1 MRNLKKILA
10 LALALVM
17 SMSLMATANAFTD
30 DDSITDTY
38 ETAVTVL
45 SGLKVFQGYDD
56 GSFLPQGAITRAE
69 VAAII
74 YRIVTGD
81 VADTQVGI
89 YADYNKFDDVAST
102 SWYAGYVNFCANAEY
117 IKGYDARTF
126 GPNDPV
132 TGYQALAMILRALG
146 YDKNGEFTGTNW
158 TIQTAAVG
166 EQRGITKNITAGT
179 LNVPATRE
187 VVAEILFRA
196 ILVPTVSYTPA
207 FGYTIGDTSLGY
219 KTFGLEEIT
228 GVVVANEYADL
239 YGTSP
244 LRAGRTELDVDG
256 ENYTVDYATTLED
269 IGEAR
274 AAYITGATVLAIG
287 DAGNTVFE
295 TGDEADINSDS
306 KFEDVTGME
315 RDDATEYFLNFDGG
329 DTYKAS
335 DYRIKYVLTTDSPS
349 DAAVYEAEYGITMT
363 LANGEYTYEKT
374 IRPEAAISD
383 LDMQIMKDIF
393 YDADL
398 KDGNTEAIVMGE
410 VYVGTQSTEDISDDR
425 NVSWKSFVEEY
436 IVTGENST
444 EVVGNENGNWLKVV
458 DVDGDGVADY
468 VMKTIYTFA
477 GVEDIDRDD
486 NIELTAVDANLNDG
500 DEVNKI
506 DEDVDIVSEDELSEG
521 DIVYYALI
529 DGNAQTYLAEM
540 VTAEIDSVNR
550 RTDTATTTDGD
561 EYVESDVHNHV
572 VWDEFDDGV
581 VNLAGNTSYDLYL
594 DKYGYLGVFTETATS
609 GDFALLTDGWFMS
622 QRAGDEYAAMVW
634 DREAQELVDTDITS
648 GGDLF
653 ISDSDNNHWGQLE
666 DFVGINDDGLPVGD
680 DMKTIVAS
688 LSADGD
694 LTPVDDVFNK
704 RDVRIVAIDDN
715 EILGRSYTN
724 GTSYT
729 TSSRADKAYDLNSG
743 DVEIRALASTVYY
756 YVYEDSNGNTVVN
769 EYVGYNNLPSLDAA
783 SKDMIE
789 DVYAVGTRT
798 DREGSNSESGE
809 TEYFTASVVVVEF
822 SGRYLADAEQVFIV
836 DTPVVGTNV
845 HIDEVEVIR
854 ADGTFETVTID
865 LENSDYETIGT
876 RAEADY
882 GVANFR
888 TLMPGLYYMW
898 ETEDEGIYTV
908 TSMSR
913 ADIADNRYGVGVV
926 TTGAQYEDDWVEIQE
941 YIYNARAIE
950 GVAINSWPEYRVA
963 EDSLFYTL
971 SYDWDDDFNADLDAS
986 EARYVLDE
994 EGDRDTTEDDR
1005 VYANNTVLIAYNSSN
1020 EIIYAISFANYD
1032 GENAAGT
1039 DMIRNFAQHVWDG
1052 VKPID
1057 PSQGTQAP
1065 ASVALYDAAGN
1076 KVMDLAQ
1083 GTNSVPYSVWKD
1095 IVGSGTVV
1103 VTPAAGNEIAI
1114 SNLTT
1119 FTSSSVTVPTTIG
1132 TGDTIVVLSQGDQ
1145 SEAATASYTYEI
1157 DYVAPGTT
1165 ASLMDKKGTTT
1176 LTDDAE
1182 VTSFTIPA
1190 DKSIQEFIDQFYLSD
1205 KDATIVWNF
1214 VTKGGTPFSFTG
1226 MTAMNVPGNVTTS
1239 EIDSV
1244 TATVT
1249 PENGD
1254 TTANKVYKDGSATAA
1269 DVLAEAKE
1277 DAADELNA
1285 FAAPLTRSAGEDAES
1300 DISGNWF
1307 NQNVP
1312 SKSAVVQK
1320 TVSGALSNINSATN
1334 EAGAV
1339 NAMLRGKIDIVADV
1353 IEAAHTNL
1361 LRLMG
1366 NGAGDSADGSDSEYW
1381 NDVIEDAFNEAMAV
1395 FQATPDAAAWTDGTA
1410 LTDILD
1416 AYDAAF
1422 EAIQDNILN
1431 TEPVYQAH
1439 FWVASTKGNVQIAL
1453 MRYNDAQG
1461 KQAGTW
1467 LSQAE
1472 IEALDLTAAEFSIT
1486 LNGTEY
1492 PAEKIVAFLSSSDTG
1507 VTTNPTLIDNNAGV
1521 IKINV
1526 GANVFVGGETL
1537 NLGYDGTKSGN
1548 VTFALTFATLNVNS
1562 FGGTISVPTA

>member
-196 ILVPTVSYTPA
+196 ILVPKATYTPA
-207 FGYTIGDTSLGY
+207 FGYQTSVNGVENTSIGWDT
-219 KTFGLEEIT
+219 FELEDIT

-239 YGTSP
+239 YSASP
-244 LRAGRTELDVDG
+244 MDEGETELDVDG
-256 ENYTVDYATTLED
+256 ESYTLAYATTVED
-269 IGEAR
+269 LGEAR
-274 AAYITGATVLAIG
+274 HAYVTGETVLALG
-287 DAGNTVFE
+287 DSGLNTVWE
-295 TGDEADINSDS
+295 TGDEADIGSDS
-306 KFEDVTGME
+306 DFEDATGME
-315 RDDATEYFLNFDGG
+315 KAASIEYFLNFDGG
-329 DTYKAS
+329 DIYSAA
-335 DYRIKYVLTTDSPS
+335 DRRISYVLQFTASSDDNFDAMMRAEGLALDHNDFEVVYGAVANTYTREEVFRAGEEIPS
-349 DAAVYEAEYGITMT
+349 
-363 LANGEYTYEKT
+363 
-374 IRPEAAISD
+374 
-383 LDMQIMKDIF
+383 
-393 YDADL
+393 ADL
-398 KDGNTEAIVMGE
+398 GAIEYIFDEGDLVDDVYIRGE

-425 NVSWKSFVEEY
+425 NVSWKSFVDEY

-444 EVVGNENGNWLKVV
+444 EVDGNENGNWLKVV

-666 DFVGINDDGLPVGD
+666 YFVGINDDGLPVGD

-865 LENSDYETIGT
+865 LENSDYETIGN

-882 GVANFR
+882 GVANYR

-908 TSMSR
+908 TAMSHE
-913 ADIADNRYGVGVV
+913 DIADNNYAVGVV
-926 TTGAQYEDDWVEIQE
+926 TTGAQYEDDWAEIQE
-941 YIYNARAIE
+941 YIYNNSYSIEDAAIQ
-950 GVAINSWPEYRVA
+950 SWPEFRVA
-963 EDSLFYTL
+963 DDSLFYTL
-971 SYDWDDDFNADLDAS
+971 SYDWDDDFNGTLTS
-986 EARYVLDE
+986 SNARTVLSE
-994 EGDRDTTEDDR
+994 EGERIETLDGR
-1005 VYANNTVLIAYNSSN
+1005 VYADNTVLIAYNSSN
-1020 EIIYAISFANYD
+1020 EIIYAISFANFD
-1032 GENAAGT
+1032 GENVAGT
-1039 DMIRNFAQHVWDG
+1039 DMVINFAQHVWNN
-1052 VKPID
+1052 VKPDEAEIGAPEVTFYGQDID
-1057 PSQGTQAP
+1057 PVNGEFVDSVDY
-1065 ASVALYDAAGN
+1065 SVAKANEALDGDAIKVENGSIVIKDYTVTDVSTSQKLYTGTILGEDGEYYTFSLTQSAAGTSA
-1076 KVMDLAQ
+1076 KLLQ
-1083 GTNSVPYSVWKD
+1083 
-1095 IVGSGTVV
+1095 
-1103 VTPAAGNEIAI
+1103 VTD
-1114 SNLTT
+1114 
-1119 FTSSSVTVPTTIG
+1119 
-1132 TGDTIVVLSQGDQ
+1132 GD
-1145 SEAATASYTYEI
+1145 
-1157 DYVAPGTT
+1157 
-1165 ASLMDKKGTTT
+1165 
-1176 LTDDAE
+1176 E
-1182 VTSFTIPA
+1182 VDEFTIP
-1190 DKSIQEFIDQFYLSD
+1190 DDWSIQEFIAQFYLED
-1205 KDATIVWNF
+1205 ENATIKWEF
-1214 VTKGGTPFSFTG
+1214 TTEGGTYFTFNG
-1226 MTAMNVPGNVTTS
+1226 MTATGVPGNVTTT
-1239 EIDSV
+1239 EVASV
-1244 TATVT
+1244 VATVT

-1254 TTANKVYKDGSATAA
+1254 TTANKVYMDSDSQTDANQAAVANAKTAA
-1269 DVLAEAKE
+1269 IQA
-1277 DAADELNA
+1277 
-1285 FAAPLTRSAGEDAES
+1285 
-1300 DISGNWF
+1300 
-1307 NQNVP
+1307 
-1312 SKSAVVQK
+1312 
-1320 TVSGALSNINSATN
+1320 
-1334 EAGAV
+1334 
-1339 NAMLRGKIDIVADV
+1339 
-1353 IEAAHTNL
+1353 
-1361 LRLMG
+1361 
-1366 NGAGDSADGSDSEYW
+1366 
-1381 NDVIEDAFNEAMAV
+1381 IEDAVKEALEAAGVADPDTAMDEDTMTLSGSFAGLTMKGVMDTWTTGINSISVNGPVSDVNDYRDSAV
-1395 FQATPDAAAWTDGTA
+1395 GQATALAQAYLTALEAEATTDANNALNQVAAAVNGQAVTTATVTDPG
-1410 LTDILD
+1410 D
-1416 AYDAAF
+1416 F
-1422 EAIQDNILN
+1422 EAAITAAVKQL
-1431 TEPVYQAH
+1431 
-1439 FWVASTKGNVQIAL
+1439 VAGVDSKADVTVGGWGDLSTQIAG
-1453 MRYNDAQG
+1453 M
-1461 KQAGTW
+1461 
-1467 LSQAE
+1467 S
-1472 IEALDLTAAEFSIT
+1472 
-1486 LNGTEY
+1486 
-1492 PAEKIVAFLSSSDTG
+1492 
-1507 VTTNPTLIDNNAGV
+1507 NNAGRLTV
-1521 IKINV
+1521 TGVYVTISYEGTATTV
-1526 GANVFVGGETL
+1526 SR
-1537 NLGYDGTKSGN
+1537 NLGSI
-1548 VTFALTFATLNVNS
+1548 
-1562 FGGTISVPTA
+1562 TIPYNMNA

>member
-56 GSFLPQGAITRAE
+56 GTFQPQGAITRAE

-158 TIQTAAVG
+158 QVQTAAVG

-179 LNVPATRE
+179 LGVPATRE

-196 ILVPTVSYTPA
+196 ILVPKATYTPA
-207 FGYTIGDTSLGY
+207 FGYQTSVNGVENTSIGWDT
-219 KTFGLEEIT
+219 FELEDIT

-239 YGTSP
+239 YSASP
-244 LRAGRTELDVDG
+244 MDEGETELDVDG
-256 ENYTVDYATTLED
+256 ESYTLAYATTVED
-269 IGEAR
+269 LGEAR
-274 AAYITGATVLAIG
+274 HAYVTGETVLALG
-287 DAGNTVFE
+287 DSGLNTVWE
-295 TGDEADINSDS
+295 TGDEADIGSDS
-306 KFEDVTGME
+306 DFEDATGME
-315 RDDATEYFLNFDGG
+315 KAASIEYFLNFDGG
-329 DTYKAS
+329 DIYSAA
-335 DYRIKYVLTTDSPS
+335 DRRISYVLQFTASSDDNFDAMMRAEGLALDHNDFEVVYGAVANTYTREEVFRAGEEIPS
-349 DAAVYEAEYGITMT
+349 
-363 LANGEYTYEKT
+363 
-374 IRPEAAISD
+374 
-383 LDMQIMKDIF
+383 
-393 YDADL
+393 ADL
-398 KDGNTEAIVMGE
+398 GAIEYIFDEGDLVDDVYIRGE

-425 NVSWKSFVEEY
+425 NVSWKSFVDEY

-444 EVVGNENGNWLKVV
+444 EVDGNENGNWLKVV

-666 DFVGINDDGLPVGD
+666 YFVGINDDGLPVGD

-865 LENSDYETIGT
+865 LENSDYETIGN

-882 GVANFR
+882 GVANYR

-908 TSMSR
+908 TAMSHE
-913 ADIADNRYGVGVV
+913 DIADNNYAVGVV
-926 TTGAQYEDDWVEIQE
+926 TTGAQYEDDWAEIQE
-941 YIYNARAIE
+941 YIYNNSYSIEDAAIQ
-950 GVAINSWPEYRVA
+950 SWPEFRVA
-963 EDSLFYTL
+963 DDSLFYTL
-971 SYDWDDDFNADLDAS
+971 SYDWDDDFNGTLTS
-986 EARYVLDE
+986 SNARTVLSE
-994 EGDRDTTEDDR
+994 EGERIETLDGR
-1005 VYANNTVLIAYNSSN
+1005 VYADNTVLIAYNSSN
-1020 EIIYAISFANYD
+1020 EIIYAISFANFD
-1032 GENAAGT
+1032 GENVAGT
-1039 DMIRNFAQHVWDG
+1039 DMVINFAQHVWNN
-1052 VKPID
+1052 VKPDEAEIGAPEVTFYGQDID
-1057 PSQGTQAP
+1057 PVNGEFVDSVDY
-1065 ASVALYDAAGN
+1065 SVAKANEALDGDAIKVENGSIVIKDYTVTDVSTSQKLYTGTILGEDGEYYTFSLTQSAAGTSA
-1076 KVMDLAQ
+1076 KLLQ
-1083 GTNSVPYSVWKD
+1083 
-1095 IVGSGTVV
+1095 
-1103 VTPAAGNEIAI
+1103 VTD
-1114 SNLTT
+1114 
-1119 FTSSSVTVPTTIG
+1119 
-1132 TGDTIVVLSQGDQ
+1132 GD
-1145 SEAATASYTYEI
+1145 
-1157 DYVAPGTT
+1157 
-1165 ASLMDKKGTTT
+1165 
-1176 LTDDAE
+1176 E
-1182 VTSFTIPA
+1182 VDEFTIP
-1190 DKSIQEFIDQFYLSD
+1190 DDWSIQEFIAQFYLED
-1205 KDATIVWNF
+1205 ENATIKWEF
-1214 VTKGGTPFSFTG
+1214 TTEGGTYFTFNG
-1226 MTAMNVPGNVTTS
+1226 MTATGVPGNVTTT
-1239 EIDSV
+1239 EVASV
-1244 TATVT
+1244 VATVT

-1254 TTANKVYKDGSATAA
+1254 TTANKVYMDSDSQTDANQAAVANAKTAA
-1269 DVLAEAKE
+1269 IQA
-1277 DAADELNA
+1277 
-1285 FAAPLTRSAGEDAES
+1285 
-1300 DISGNWF
+1300 
-1307 NQNVP
+1307 
-1312 SKSAVVQK
+1312 
-1320 TVSGALSNINSATN
+1320 
-1334 EAGAV
+1334 
-1339 NAMLRGKIDIVADV
+1339 
-1353 IEAAHTNL
+1353 
-1361 LRLMG
+1361 
-1366 NGAGDSADGSDSEYW
+1366 
-1381 NDVIEDAFNEAMAV
+1381 IEDAVKEALEAAGVADPDTAMDEDTMTLSGSFAGLTMKGVMDTWTTGINSISVNGPVSDVNDYRDSAV
-1395 FQATPDAAAWTDGTA
+1395 GQATALAQAYLTALEAEATTDANNALNQVAAAVNGQAVTTATVTDPG
-1410 LTDILD
+1410 D
-1416 AYDAAF
+1416 F
-1422 EAIQDNILN
+1422 EAAITAAVKQL
-1431 TEPVYQAH
+1431 
-1439 FWVASTKGNVQIAL
+1439 VAGVDSKADVTVGGWGDLSTQIAG
-1453 MRYNDAQG
+1453 M
-1461 KQAGTW
+1461 
-1467 LSQAE
+1467 S
-1472 IEALDLTAAEFSIT
+1472 
-1486 LNGTEY
+1486 
-1492 PAEKIVAFLSSSDTG
+1492 
-1507 VTTNPTLIDNNAGV
+1507 NNAGRLTV
-1521 IKINV
+1521 TGVYVTISYEGTATTV
-1526 GANVFVGGETL
+1526 SR
-1537 NLGYDGTKSGN
+1537 NLGSI
-1548 VTFALTFATLNVNS
+1548 
-1562 FGGTISVPTA
+1562 TIPYNMNA

>member
-17 SMSLMATANAFTD
+17 SLSLMATANAFTD

-179 LNVPATRE
+179 LSVPATRE

-196 ILVPTVSYTPA
+196 ILVPTVNYTPA

-239 YGTSP
+239 YSDSP
-244 LRAGRTELDVDG
+244 MKAGRTELDVDG
-256 ENYTVDYATTLED
+256 ESYVIDYSTTLED
-269 IGEAR
+269 IGEAH
-274 AAYITGATVLAIG
+274 AAYITGSTVLTIEKT
-287 DAGNTVFE
+287 GNTVFE
-295 TGDEADINSDS
+295 TGDEADISSDS
-306 KFEDVTGME
+306 KFEDVTGLE
-315 RDDATEYFLNFDGG
+315 RGDAEEFVNFDGG
-329 DTYKAS
+329 SEYKVS
-335 DYRIKYVLTTDSPS
+335 DWKLSYVLKFEAGNNDKLNAFLEDEGLDLT
-349 DAAVYEAEYGITMT
+349 AADFDRSG
-363 LANGEYTYEKT
+363 NGNPNYTYTREVTFNAGKA
-374 IRPEAAISD
+374 IPSADIGAMKYIFNEAD
-383 LDMQIMKDIF
+383 KENDKFVL
-393 YDADL
+393 
-398 KDGNTEAIVMGE
+398 GE
-410 VYVGTQSTEDISDDR
+410 VYVGTQSDEDISDDPDM
-425 NVSWKSFVEEY
+425 SWKSFQNKYIDTDENAIEVEE
-436 IVTGENST
+436 
-444 EVVGNENGNWLKVV
+444 NENGNWLKVV
-458 DVDGDGVADY
+458 DNDGDGIADV

-666 DFVGINDDGLPVGD
+666 YFVGINDGRSAFGD

-865 LENSDYETIGT
+865 LENSDYETIGN

-908 TSMSR
+908 TAMSHE
-913 ADIADNRYGVGVV
+913 DIADNNYAVGVV
-926 TTGAQYEDDWVEIQE
+926 TTGAQYEDDWAEIQE
-941 YIYNARAIE
+941 YIYNNSYSIEDAAIQ
-950 GVAINSWPEYRVA
+950 SWPEFRVA
-963 EDSLFYTL
+963 DDSLFYTL
-971 SYDWDDDFNADLDAS
+971 SYDWDDDFNGTLTS
-986 EARYVLDE
+986 SNARTVLSE
-994 EGDRDTTEDDR
+994 EGERIETLDGR
-1005 VYANNTVLIAYNSSN
+1005 VYADNTVLIAYNGDD
-1020 EIIYAISFANYD
+1020 EIVYAVSLANFD
-1032 GENAAGT
+1032 GMNRAET
-1039 DMIRNFAQHVWDG
+1039 QMVVNFAQFVWDN
-1052 VKPID
+1052 VKP
-1057 PSQGTQAP
+1057 
-1065 ASVALYDAAGN
+1065 AAE
-1076 KVMDLAQ
+1076 VTY
-1083 GTNSVPYSVWKD
+1083 GTNAPSVTLAGVVAASDWTDNGNGSFSVSIPYTVWTALD
-1095 IVGSGTVV
+1095 ADAQYVV
-1103 VTPAAGNEIAI
+1103 SPATGNEIAI
-1114 SNLTT
+1114 SGLTT
-1119 FTSSSVTVPTTIG
+1119 FTSKDVLVDVDTGAASAAANDTQTI
-1132 TGDTIVVLSQGDQ
+1132 TVLSQGDNGNATETYTFVVTYMKD
-1145 SEAATASYTYEI
+1145 SSSTELFYEGDLVADRYFTCGAEA
-1157 DYVAPGTT
+1157 TT
-1165 ASLMDKKGTTT
+1165 IGM
-1176 LTDDAE
+1176 LTDSGEYFTYGGEAE
-1182 VTSFTIPA
+1182 WTFFDMNGKKITIA
-1190 DKSIQEFIDQFYLSD
+1190 DSNYS
-1205 KDATIVWNF
+1205 
-1214 VTKGGTPFSFTG
+1214 
-1226 MTAMNVPGNVTTS
+1226 TANVGY
-1239 EIDSV
+1239 
-1244 TATVT
+1244 ATVT
-1249 PENGD
+1249 VTADNGD
-1254 TTANKVYKDGSATAA
+1254 SAEYTITFNGYALKAA
-1269 DVLAEAKE
+1269 DVVSTAKDMYDNGEDLDEIMTDIHAVGVTAHADIAKVMKTIGAPAEDVWAAWDE
-1277 DAADELNA
+1277 ALDATTGENPVAVA
-1285 FAAPLTRSAGEDAES
+1285 TAMKSAGYKAEDIAAGYVALWAS
-1300 DISGNWF
+1300 QDDPKGLT
-1307 NQNVP
+1307 
-1312 SKSAVVQK
+1312 AVEV
-1320 TVSGALSNINSATN
+1320 
-1334 EAGAV
+1334 E
-1339 NAMLRGKIDIVADV
+1339 
-1353 IEAAHTNL
+1353 
-1361 LRLMG
+1361 
-1366 NGAGDSADGSDSEYW
+1366 
-1381 NDVIEDAFNEAMAV
+1381 
-1395 FQATPDAAAWTDGTA
+1395 WTDGK
-1410 LTDILD
+1410 LIFEIDKDGGPVISGTDLFD
-1416 AYDAAF
+1416 VAEAAG
-1422 EAIQDNILN
+1422 ISKDSL
-1431 TEPVYQAH
+1431 VLS
-1439 FWVASTKGNVQIAL
+1439 WSDDRGGVA
-1453 MRYNDAQG
+1453 ND
-1461 KQAGTW
+1461 KTF
-1467 LSQAE
+1467 
-1472 IEALDLTAAEFSIT
+1472 AEFAAQWTAMLTNIKDGYNYTVEATNGDMSIT
-1486 LNGTEY
+1486 VEL
-1492 PAEKIVAFLSSSDTG
+1492 KG
-1507 VTTNPTLIDNNAGV
+1507 V
-1521 IKINV
+1521 
-1526 GANVFVGGETL
+1526 
-1537 NLGYDGTKSGN
+1537 
-1548 VTFALTFATLNVNS
+1548 
-1562 FGGTISVPTA
+1562 

>member
-1 MRNLKKILA
+1 MRSFYYSFYRINSQFNDFLAQKIQKEEKSAMRNLKKILA

-179 LNVPATRE
+179 LGVPATRE

-196 ILVPTVSYTPA
+196 ILVPKATYTPA
-207 FGYTIGDTSLGY
+207 FGYQTSVNGVENTSIGWDT
-219 KTFGLEEIT
+219 FELEDIT

-239 YGTSP
+239 YSASP
-244 LRAGRTELDVDG
+244 MDEGETELDVDG
-256 ENYTVDYATTLED
+256 ESYTLAYATTVED
-269 IGEAR
+269 LGEAR
-274 AAYITGATVLAIG
+274 HAYVTGETVLALG
-287 DAGNTVFE
+287 DSGLNTVWE
-295 TGDEADINSDS
+295 TGDEADIGSDS
-306 KFEDVTGME
+306 DFEDATGME
-315 RDDATEYFLNFDGG
+315 KAASIEYFLNFDGG
-329 DTYKAS
+329 DIYSAA
-335 DYRIKYVLTTDSPS
+335 DRRISYVLQFTASSDDNFDAMMRAEGLALDHNDFEVVYGAVANTYTREEVFRAGEEIPS
-349 DAAVYEAEYGITMT
+349 
-363 LANGEYTYEKT
+363 
-374 IRPEAAISD
+374 
-383 LDMQIMKDIF
+383 
-393 YDADL
+393 ADL
-398 KDGNTEAIVMGE
+398 GAIEYIFDEGDLVDDVYIRGE

-425 NVSWKSFVEEY
+425 NVSWKSFVDEY

-444 EVVGNENGNWLKVV
+444 EVDGNENGNWLKVV

-666 DFVGINDDGLPVGD
+666 YFVGINDDGLPVGD

-865 LENSDYETIGT
+865 LENSDYETIGN

-882 GVANFR
+882 GVANYR

-908 TSMSR
+908 TAMSHE
-913 ADIADNRYGVGVV
+913 DIADNNYAVGVV
-926 TTGAQYEDDWVEIQE
+926 TTGAQYEDDWAEIQE
-941 YIYNARAIE
+941 YIYNNSYSIEDAAIQ
-950 GVAINSWPEYRVA
+950 SWPEFRVA
-963 EDSLFYTL
+963 DDSLFYTL
-971 SYDWDDDFNADLDAS
+971 SYDWDDDFNGTLTS
-986 EARYVLDE
+986 SNARTVLSE
-994 EGDRDTTEDDR
+994 EGERIETLDGR
-1005 VYANNTVLIAYNSSN
+1005 VYADNTVLIAYNSSN
-1020 EIIYAISFANYD
+1020 EIIYAISFANFD
-1032 GENAAGT
+1032 GENVAGT
-1039 DMIRNFAQHVWDG
+1039 DMVINFAQHVWNN
-1052 VKPID
+1052 VKPDEAEIGAPEVTFYGQDID
-1057 PSQGTQAP
+1057 PVNGEFVDSVDY
-1065 ASVALYDAAGN
+1065 SVAKANEALDGDAIKVENGSIVIKDYTVTDVSTSQKLYTGTILGEDGEYYTFSLTQSAAGTSA
-1076 KVMDLAQ
+1076 KLLQ
-1083 GTNSVPYSVWKD
+1083 
-1095 IVGSGTVV
+1095 
-1103 VTPAAGNEIAI
+1103 VTD
-1114 SNLTT
+1114 
-1119 FTSSSVTVPTTIG
+1119 
-1132 TGDTIVVLSQGDQ
+1132 GD
-1145 SEAATASYTYEI
+1145 
-1157 DYVAPGTT
+1157 
-1165 ASLMDKKGTTT
+1165 
-1176 LTDDAE
+1176 E
-1182 VTSFTIPA
+1182 VDEFTIP
-1190 DKSIQEFIDQFYLSD
+1190 DDWSIQEFIAQFYLED
-1205 KDATIVWNF
+1205 ENATIKWEF
-1214 VTKGGTPFSFTG
+1214 TTEGGTYFTFNG
-1226 MTAMNVPGNVTTS
+1226 MTATGVPGNVTTT
-1239 EIDSV
+1239 EVASV
-1244 TATVT
+1244 VATVT

-1254 TTANKVYKDGSATAA
+1254 TTANKVYMDSDSQTDANQAAVANAKTAA
-1269 DVLAEAKE
+1269 IQA
-1277 DAADELNA
+1277 
-1285 FAAPLTRSAGEDAES
+1285 
-1300 DISGNWF
+1300 
-1307 NQNVP
+1307 
-1312 SKSAVVQK
+1312 
-1320 TVSGALSNINSATN
+1320 
-1334 EAGAV
+1334 
-1339 NAMLRGKIDIVADV
+1339 
-1353 IEAAHTNL
+1353 
-1361 LRLMG
+1361 
-1366 NGAGDSADGSDSEYW
+1366 
-1381 NDVIEDAFNEAMAV
+1381 IEDAVKEALEAAGVADPDTAMDEDTMTLSGSFAGLTMKGVMDTWTTGINSISVNGPVSDVNDYRDSAV
-1395 FQATPDAAAWTDGTA
+1395 GQATALAQAYLTALEAEATTDANNALNQVAAAVNGQAVTTATVTDPG
-1410 LTDILD
+1410 D
-1416 AYDAAF
+1416 F
-1422 EAIQDNILN
+1422 EAAITAAVKQL
-1431 TEPVYQAH
+1431 
-1439 FWVASTKGNVQIAL
+1439 VAGVDSKADVTVGGWGDLSTQIAG
-1453 MRYNDAQG
+1453 M
-1461 KQAGTW
+1461 
-1467 LSQAE
+1467 S
-1472 IEALDLTAAEFSIT
+1472 
-1486 LNGTEY
+1486 
-1492 PAEKIVAFLSSSDTG
+1492 
-1507 VTTNPTLIDNNAGV
+1507 NNAGRLTV
-1521 IKINV
+1521 TGVYVTISYEGTATTV
-1526 GANVFVGGETL
+1526 SR
-1537 NLGYDGTKSGN
+1537 NLGSI
-1548 VTFALTFATLNVNS
+1548 
-1562 FGGTISVPTA
+1562 TIPYNMNA

>member
-158 TIQTAAVG
+158 QVQTAAVG

-179 LNVPATRE
+179 LGVPATRE

-196 ILVPTVSYTPA
+196 ILVPKATYTPA
-207 FGYTIGDTSLGY
+207 FGYQTSVNGVENTSIGWDT
-219 KTFGLEEIT
+219 FELEDIT

-239 YGTSP
+239 YSASP
-244 LRAGRTELDVDG
+244 MDEGETELDVDG
-256 ENYTVDYATTLED
+256 ESYTLAYATTVED
-269 IGEAR
+269 LGEAR
-274 AAYITGATVLAIG
+274 HAYVTGETVLALG
-287 DAGNTVFE
+287 DSGLNTVWE
-295 TGDEADINSDS
+295 TGDEADIGSDS
-306 KFEDVTGME
+306 DFEDATGME
-315 RDDATEYFLNFDGG
+315 KAASIEYFLNFDGG
-329 DTYKAS
+329 DIYSAA
-335 DYRIKYVLTTDSPS
+335 DRRISYVLQFTASSDDNFDAMMRAEGLALDHNDFEVVYGAVANTYTREEVFRAGEEIPS
-349 DAAVYEAEYGITMT
+349 
-363 LANGEYTYEKT
+363 
-374 IRPEAAISD
+374 
-383 LDMQIMKDIF
+383 
-393 YDADL
+393 ADL
-398 KDGNTEAIVMGE
+398 GAIEYIFDEGDLVDDVYIRGE

-425 NVSWKSFVEEY
+425 NVSWKSFVDEY

-444 EVVGNENGNWLKVV
+444 EVDGNENGNWLKVV

-666 DFVGINDDGLPVGD
+666 YFVGINDDGLPVGD

-865 LENSDYETIGT
+865 LENSDYETIGN

-882 GVANFR
+882 GVANYR

-908 TSMSR
+908 TAMSHE
-913 ADIADNRYGVGVV
+913 DIADNNYAVGVV
-926 TTGAQYEDDWVEIQE
+926 TTGAQYEDDWAEIQE
-941 YIYNARAIE
+941 YIYNNSYSIEDAAIQ
-950 GVAINSWPEYRVA
+950 SWPEFRVA
-963 EDSLFYTL
+963 DDSLFYTL
-971 SYDWDDDFNADLDAS
+971 SYDWDDDFNGTLTS
-986 EARYVLDE
+986 SNARTVLSE
-994 EGDRDTTEDDR
+994 EGERIETLDGR
-1005 VYANNTVLIAYNSSN
+1005 VYADNTVLIAYNSSN
-1020 EIIYAISFANYD
+1020 EIIYAISFANFD
-1032 GENAAGT
+1032 GENVAGT
-1039 DMIRNFAQHVWDG
+1039 DMVINFAQHVWNN
-1052 VKPID
+1052 VKPDEAEIGAPEVTFYGQDID
-1057 PSQGTQAP
+1057 PVNGEFVDSVDY
-1065 ASVALYDAAGN
+1065 SVAKANEALDGDAIKVENGSIVIKDYTVTDVSTSQKLYTGTILGEDGEYYTFSLTQSAAGTSA
-1076 KVMDLAQ
+1076 KLLQ
-1083 GTNSVPYSVWKD
+1083 
-1095 IVGSGTVV
+1095 
-1103 VTPAAGNEIAI
+1103 VTD
-1114 SNLTT
+1114 
-1119 FTSSSVTVPTTIG
+1119 
-1132 TGDTIVVLSQGDQ
+1132 GD
-1145 SEAATASYTYEI
+1145 
-1157 DYVAPGTT
+1157 
-1165 ASLMDKKGTTT
+1165 
-1176 LTDDAE
+1176 E
-1182 VTSFTIPA
+1182 VDEFTIP
-1190 DKSIQEFIDQFYLSD
+1190 DDWSIQEFIAQFYLED
-1205 KDATIVWNF
+1205 ENATIKWEF
-1214 VTKGGTPFSFTG
+1214 TTEGGTYFTFNG
-1226 MTAMNVPGNVTTS
+1226 MTATGVPGNVTTT
-1239 EIDSV
+1239 EVASV
-1244 TATVT
+1244 VATVT

-1254 TTANKVYKDGSATAA
+1254 TTANKVYMDSDSQTDANQAAVANAKTAA
-1269 DVLAEAKE
+1269 IQA
-1277 DAADELNA
+1277 
-1285 FAAPLTRSAGEDAES
+1285 
-1300 DISGNWF
+1300 
-1307 NQNVP
+1307 
-1312 SKSAVVQK
+1312 
-1320 TVSGALSNINSATN
+1320 
-1334 EAGAV
+1334 
-1339 NAMLRGKIDIVADV
+1339 
-1353 IEAAHTNL
+1353 
-1361 LRLMG
+1361 
-1366 NGAGDSADGSDSEYW
+1366 
-1381 NDVIEDAFNEAMAV
+1381 IEDAVKEALEAAGVADPDTAMDEDTMTLSGSFAGLTMKGVMDTWTTGINSISVNGPVSDVNDYRDSAV
-1395 FQATPDAAAWTDGTA
+1395 GQATALAQAYLTALEAEATTDANNALNQVAAAVNGQAVTTATVTDPG
-1410 LTDILD
+1410 D
-1416 AYDAAF
+1416 F
-1422 EAIQDNILN
+1422 EAAITAAVKQL
-1431 TEPVYQAH
+1431 
-1439 FWVASTKGNVQIAL
+1439 VAGVDSKADVTVGGWGDLSTQIAG
-1453 MRYNDAQG
+1453 M
-1461 KQAGTW
+1461 
-1467 LSQAE
+1467 S
-1472 IEALDLTAAEFSIT
+1472 
-1486 LNGTEY
+1486 
-1492 PAEKIVAFLSSSDTG
+1492 
-1507 VTTNPTLIDNNAGV
+1507 NNAGRLTV
-1521 IKINV
+1521 TGVYVTISYEGTATTV
-1526 GANVFVGGETL
+1526 SR
-1537 NLGYDGTKSGN
+1537 NLGSI
-1548 VTFALTFATLNVNS
+1548 
-1562 FGGTISVPTA
+1562 TIPYNMNA

>member
-56 GSFLPQGAITRAE
+56 GTFQPQGAITRAE

-196 ILVPTVSYTPA
+196 ILVPKATYTPA
-207 FGYTIGDTSLGY
+207 FGYQTSVNGVENTSIGWDT
-219 KTFGLEEIT
+219 FELEDIT

-239 YGTSP
+239 YSASP
-244 LRAGRTELDVDG
+244 MDEGETELDVDG
-256 ENYTVDYATTLED
+256 ESYTLAYATTVED
-269 IGEAR
+269 LGEAR
-274 AAYITGATVLAIG
+274 HAYVTGETVLALG
-287 DAGNTVFE
+287 DSGLNTVWE
-295 TGDEADINSDS
+295 TGDEADIGSDS
-306 KFEDVTGME
+306 DFEDATGME
-315 RDDATEYFLNFDGG
+315 KAASIEYFLNFDGG
-329 DTYKAS
+329 DIYSAA
-335 DYRIKYVLTTDSPS
+335 DRRISYVLQFTASSDDNFDAMMRAEGLALDHNDFEVVYGAVANTYTREEVFRAGEEIPS
-349 DAAVYEAEYGITMT
+349 
-363 LANGEYTYEKT
+363 
-374 IRPEAAISD
+374 
-383 LDMQIMKDIF
+383 
-393 YDADL
+393 ADL
-398 KDGNTEAIVMGE
+398 GAIEYIFDEGDLVDDVYIRGE

-425 NVSWKSFVEEY
+425 NVSWKSFVDEY

-444 EVVGNENGNWLKVV
+444 EVDGNENGNWLKVV

-666 DFVGINDDGLPVGD
+666 YFVGINDDGLPVGD

-865 LENSDYETIGT
+865 LENSDYETIGN

-882 GVANFR
+882 GVANYR

-908 TSMSR
+908 TAMSHE
-913 ADIADNRYGVGVV
+913 DIADNNYAVGVV
-926 TTGAQYEDDWVEIQE
+926 TTGAQYEDDWAEIQE
-941 YIYNARAIE
+941 YIYNNSYSIEDAAIQ
-950 GVAINSWPEYRVA
+950 SWPEFRVA
-963 EDSLFYTL
+963 DDSLFYTL
-971 SYDWDDDFNADLDAS
+971 SYDWDDDFNGTLTS
-986 EARYVLDE
+986 SNARTVLSE
-994 EGDRDTTEDDR
+994 EGERIETLDGR
-1005 VYANNTVLIAYNSSN
+1005 VYADNTVLIAYNSSN
-1020 EIIYAISFANYD
+1020 EIIYAISFANFD
-1032 GENAAGT
+1032 GENVAGT
-1039 DMIRNFAQHVWDG
+1039 DMVINFAQHVWNN
-1052 VKPID
+1052 VKPDEAEIGAPEVTFYGQDID
-1057 PSQGTQAP
+1057 PVNGEFVDSVDY
-1065 ASVALYDAAGN
+1065 SVAKANEALDGDAIKVENGSIVIKDYTVTDVSTSQKLYTGTILGEDGEYYTFSLTQSAAGTSA
-1076 KVMDLAQ
+1076 KLLQ
-1083 GTNSVPYSVWKD
+1083 
-1095 IVGSGTVV
+1095 
-1103 VTPAAGNEIAI
+1103 VTD
-1114 SNLTT
+1114 
-1119 FTSSSVTVPTTIG
+1119 
-1132 TGDTIVVLSQGDQ
+1132 GD
-1145 SEAATASYTYEI
+1145 
-1157 DYVAPGTT
+1157 
-1165 ASLMDKKGTTT
+1165 
-1176 LTDDAE
+1176 E
-1182 VTSFTIPA
+1182 VDEFTIP
-1190 DKSIQEFIDQFYLSD
+1190 DDWSIQEFIAQFYLED
-1205 KDATIVWNF
+1205 ENATIKWEF
-1214 VTKGGTPFSFTG
+1214 TTEGGTYFTFNG
-1226 MTAMNVPGNVTTS
+1226 MTATGVPGNVTTT
-1239 EIDSV
+1239 EVASV
-1244 TATVT
+1244 VATVT

-1254 TTANKVYKDGSATAA
+1254 TTANKVYMDSDSQTDANQAAVANAKTAA
-1269 DVLAEAKE
+1269 IQA
-1277 DAADELNA
+1277 
-1285 FAAPLTRSAGEDAES
+1285 
-1300 DISGNWF
+1300 
-1307 NQNVP
+1307 
-1312 SKSAVVQK
+1312 
-1320 TVSGALSNINSATN
+1320 
-1334 EAGAV
+1334 
-1339 NAMLRGKIDIVADV
+1339 
-1353 IEAAHTNL
+1353 
-1361 LRLMG
+1361 
-1366 NGAGDSADGSDSEYW
+1366 
-1381 NDVIEDAFNEAMAV
+1381 IEDAVKEALEAAGVADPDTAMDEDTMTLSGSFAGLTMKGVMDTWTTGINSISVNGPVSDVNDYRDSAV
-1395 FQATPDAAAWTDGTA
+1395 GQATALAQAYLTALEAEATTDANNALNQVAAAVNGQAVTTATVTDPG
-1410 LTDILD
+1410 D
-1416 AYDAAF
+1416 F
-1422 EAIQDNILN
+1422 EAAITAAVKQL
-1431 TEPVYQAH
+1431 
-1439 FWVASTKGNVQIAL
+1439 VAGVDSKADVTVGGWGDLSTQIAG
-1453 MRYNDAQG
+1453 M
-1461 KQAGTW
+1461 
-1467 LSQAE
+1467 S
-1472 IEALDLTAAEFSIT
+1472 
-1486 LNGTEY
+1486 
-1492 PAEKIVAFLSSSDTG
+1492 
-1507 VTTNPTLIDNNAGV
+1507 NNAGRLTV
-1521 IKINV
+1521 TGVYVTISYEGTATTV
-1526 GANVFVGGETL
+1526 SR
-1537 NLGYDGTKSGN
+1537 NLGSI
-1548 VTFALTFATLNVNS
+1548 
-1562 FGGTISVPTA
+1562 TIPYNMNA

>member
-1 MRNLKKILA
+1 
-10 LALALVM
+10 
-17 SMSLMATANAFTD
+17 
-30 DDSITDTY
+30 
-38 ETAVTVL
+38 
-45 SGLKVFQGYDD
+45 
-56 GSFLPQGAITRAE
+56 
-69 VAAII
+69 
-74 YRIVTGD
+74 
-81 VADTQVGI
+81 
-89 YADYNKFDDVAST
+89 
-102 SWYAGYVNFCANAEY
+102 
-117 IKGYDARTF
+117 
-126 GPNDPV
+126 
-132 TGYQALAMILRALG
+132 
-146 YDKNGEFTGTNW
+146 
-158 TIQTAAVG
+158 
-166 EQRGITKNITAGT
+166 
-179 LNVPATRE
+179 
-187 VVAEILFRA
+187 
-196 ILVPTVSYTPA
+196 
-207 FGYTIGDTSLGY
+207 
-219 KTFGLEEIT
+219 
-228 GVVVANEYADL
+228 
-239 YGTSP
+239 
-244 LRAGRTELDVDG
+244 
-256 ENYTVDYATTLED
+256 
-269 IGEAR
+269 
-274 AAYITGATVLAIG
+274 
-287 DAGNTVFE
+287 
-295 TGDEADINSDS
+295 
-306 KFEDVTGME
+306 
-315 RDDATEYFLNFDGG
+315 
-329 DTYKAS
+329 
-335 DYRIKYVLTTDSPS
+335 
-349 DAAVYEAEYGITMT
+349 MT

-425 NVSWKSFVEEY
+425 NVSWKSFVDEY

-444 EVVGNENGNWLKVV
+444 EVDGNENGNWLKVV

-666 DFVGINDDGLPVGD
+666 YFVGINDDGLPVGD

-865 LENSDYETIGT
+865 LENSDYETIGN

-882 GVANFR
+882 GVANYR

-908 TSMSR
+908 TAMSHE
-913 ADIADNRYGVGVV
+913 DIADNNYAVGVV
-926 TTGAQYEDDWVEIQE
+926 TTGAQYEDDWAEIQE
-941 YIYNARAIE
+941 YIYNNSYSIEDAAIQ
-950 GVAINSWPEYRVA
+950 SWPEFRVA
-963 EDSLFYTL
+963 DDSLFYTL
-971 SYDWDDDFNADLDAS
+971 SYDWDDDFNGTLTS
-986 EARYVLDE
+986 SNARTVLSE
-994 EGDRDTTEDDR
+994 EGERIETLDGR
-1005 VYANNTVLIAYNSSN
+1005 VYADNTVLIAYNGDD
-1020 EIIYAISFANYD
+1020 EIVYAVSLANFD
-1032 GENAAGT
+1032 GMNRAET
-1039 DMIRNFAQHVWDG
+1039 QMVVNFAQFVWDN
-1052 VKPID
+1052 VKP
-1057 PSQGTQAP
+1057 
-1065 ASVALYDAAGN
+1065 AAE
-1076 KVMDLAQ
+1076 VTY
-1083 GTNSVPYSVWKD
+1083 GTNAPSVTLAGVVAASDWTDNGNGSFSVSIPYTVWTALD
-1095 IVGSGTVV
+1095 ADAQYVV
-1103 VTPAAGNEIAI
+1103 SPATGNEIAI
-1114 SNLTT
+1114 SGLTT
-1119 FTSSSVTVPTTIG
+1119 FTSKDVLVDVDTGAASAVADGTQTITVMSQGDNGDATETYTFVVTYMKDSSSTELFYEGTQVAGRYYDCNTAGTTIWMLTESGDYFTYGSSDYDWTFYNMDGKKIPDADLDNTTTLGLSYATVTVTADNGDSAEYTITFNNYSLKAADVVSTAQDMYDNGEDLDVIMTDIHAAGVTVPADIAKVMKAI
-1132 TGDTIVVLSQGDQ
+1132 DAPAEDVWAAWD
-1145 SEAATASYTYEI
+1145 EAWDATSSDYPEAVATAMKGADYKAEDI
-1157 DYVAPGTT
+1157 AAGYVALWASQT
-1165 ASLMDKKGTTT
+1165 APKG
-1176 LTDDAE
+1176 
-1182 VTSFTIPA
+1182 
-1190 DKSIQEFIDQFYLSD
+1190 
-1205 KDATIVWNF
+1205 
-1214 VTKGGTPFSFTG
+1214 
-1226 MTAMNVPGNVTTS
+1226 
-1239 EIDSV
+1239 
-1244 TATVT
+1244 
-1249 PENGD
+1249 
-1254 TTANKVYKDGSATAA
+1254 
-1269 DVLAEAKE
+1269 
-1277 DAADELNA
+1277 
-1285 FAAPLTRSAGEDAES
+1285 
-1300 DISGNWF
+1300 
-1307 NQNVP
+1307 
-1312 SKSAVVQK
+1312 
-1320 TVSGALSNINSATN
+1320 
-1334 EAGAV
+1334 
-1339 NAMLRGKIDIVADV
+1339 
-1353 IEAAHTNL
+1353 
-1361 LRLMG
+1361 
-1366 NGAGDSADGSDSEYW
+1366 
-1381 NDVIEDAFNEAMAV
+1381 
-1395 FQATPDAAAWTDGTA
+1395 
-1410 LTDILD
+1410 LTDIEVELVD
-1416 AYDAAF
+1416 DKLVFEIDKDGTPAISGTDLFDVAEAAG
-1422 EAIQDNILN
+1422 ISKDSL
-1431 TEPVYQAH
+1431 VLS
-1439 FWVASTKGNVQIAL
+1439 WSDDRGGVA
-1453 MRYNDAQG
+1453 ND
-1461 KQAGTW
+1461 KTF
-1467 LSQAE
+1467 
-1472 IEALDLTAAEFSIT
+1472 AEFAAQWTAMLTNIKAGYNYTVEATNGDMSIT
-1486 LNGTEY
+1486 VEL
-1492 PAEKIVAFLSSSDTG
+1492 KG
-1507 VTTNPTLIDNNAGV
+1507 V
-1521 IKINV
+1521 
-1526 GANVFVGGETL
+1526 
-1537 NLGYDGTKSGN
+1537 
-1548 VTFALTFATLNVNS
+1548 
-1562 FGGTISVPTA
+1562 

>member
-17 SMSLMATANAFTD
+17 SLSLMATANAFTD

-158 TIQTAAVG
+158 QVQTAAVG

-179 LNVPATRE
+179 LGVPATRE

-196 ILVPTVSYTPA
+196 ILVPKATYTPA
-207 FGYTIGDTSLGY
+207 FGYQTSVNGVENTSIGWDT
-219 KTFGLEEIT
+219 FELEDIT

-239 YGTSP
+239 YSASP
-244 LRAGRTELDVDG
+244 MDEGETELDVDG
-256 ENYTVDYATTLED
+256 ESYTLAYATTVED
-269 IGEAR
+269 LGEAR
-274 AAYITGATVLAIG
+274 HAYVTGETVLALG
-287 DAGNTVFE
+287 DSGLNTVWE
-295 TGDEADINSDS
+295 TGDEADIGSDS
-306 KFEDVTGME
+306 DFEDATGME
-315 RDDATEYFLNFDGG
+315 KAASIEYFLNFDGG
-329 DTYKAS
+329 DIYSAA
-335 DYRIKYVLTTDSPS
+335 DRRISYVLQFTASSDDNFDAMMRAEGLALDHNDFEVVYGAVANTYTREEVFRAGEEIPS
-349 DAAVYEAEYGITMT
+349 
-363 LANGEYTYEKT
+363 
-374 IRPEAAISD
+374 
-383 LDMQIMKDIF
+383 
-393 YDADL
+393 ADL
-398 KDGNTEAIVMGE
+398 GAIEYIFDEGDLVDDVYIRGE

-425 NVSWKSFVEEY
+425 NVSWKSFVDEY

-444 EVVGNENGNWLKVV
+444 EVDGNENGNWLKVV

-666 DFVGINDDGLPVGD
+666 YFVGINDDGLPVGD

-865 LENSDYETIGT
+865 LENSDYETIGN

-882 GVANFR
+882 GVANYR

-908 TSMSR
+908 TAMSHE
-913 ADIADNRYGVGVV
+913 DIADNNYAVGVV
-926 TTGAQYEDDWVEIQE
+926 TTGAQYEDDWAEIQE
-941 YIYNARAIE
+941 YIYNNSYSIEDAAIQ
-950 GVAINSWPEYRVA
+950 SWPEFRVA
-963 EDSLFYTL
+963 DDSLFYTL
-971 SYDWDDDFNADLDAS
+971 SYDWDDDFNGTLTS
-986 EARYVLDE
+986 SNARTVLSE
-994 EGDRDTTEDDR
+994 EGERIETLDGR
-1005 VYANNTVLIAYNSSN
+1005 VYADNTVLIAYNSSN
-1020 EIIYAISFANYD
+1020 EIIYAISFANFD
-1032 GENAAGT
+1032 GENVAGT
-1039 DMIRNFAQHVWDG
+1039 DMVINFAQHVWNN
-1052 VKPID
+1052 VKPDEAEIGAPEVTFYGQDID
-1057 PSQGTQAP
+1057 PVNGEFVDSVDY
-1065 ASVALYDAAGN
+1065 SVAKANEALDGDAIKVENGSIVIKDYTVTDVSTSQKLYTGTILGEDGEYYTFSLTQSAAGTSA
-1076 KVMDLAQ
+1076 KLLQ
-1083 GTNSVPYSVWKD
+1083 
-1095 IVGSGTVV
+1095 
-1103 VTPAAGNEIAI
+1103 VTD
-1114 SNLTT
+1114 
-1119 FTSSSVTVPTTIG
+1119 
-1132 TGDTIVVLSQGDQ
+1132 GD
-1145 SEAATASYTYEI
+1145 
-1157 DYVAPGTT
+1157 
-1165 ASLMDKKGTTT
+1165 
-1176 LTDDAE
+1176 E
-1182 VTSFTIPA
+1182 VDEFTIP
-1190 DKSIQEFIDQFYLSD
+1190 DDWSIQEFIAQFYLED
-1205 KDATIVWNF
+1205 ENATIKWEF
-1214 VTKGGTPFSFTG
+1214 TTEGGTYFTFNG
-1226 MTAMNVPGNVTTS
+1226 MTATGVPGNVTTT
-1239 EIDSV
+1239 EVASV
-1244 TATVT
+1244 VATVT

-1254 TTANKVYKDGSATAA
+1254 TTANKVYMDSDSQTDANQAAVANAKTAA
-1269 DVLAEAKE
+1269 IQA
-1277 DAADELNA
+1277 
-1285 FAAPLTRSAGEDAES
+1285 
-1300 DISGNWF
+1300 
-1307 NQNVP
+1307 
-1312 SKSAVVQK
+1312 
-1320 TVSGALSNINSATN
+1320 
-1334 EAGAV
+1334 
-1339 NAMLRGKIDIVADV
+1339 
-1353 IEAAHTNL
+1353 
-1361 LRLMG
+1361 
-1366 NGAGDSADGSDSEYW
+1366 
-1381 NDVIEDAFNEAMAV
+1381 IEDAVKEALEAAGVADPDTAMDEDTMTLSGSFAGLTMKGVMDTWTTGINSISVNGPVSDVNDYRDSAV
-1395 FQATPDAAAWTDGTA
+1395 GQATALAQAYLTALEAEATTDANNALNQVAAAVNGQAVTTATVTDPG
-1410 LTDILD
+1410 D
-1416 AYDAAF
+1416 F
-1422 EAIQDNILN
+1422 EAAITAAVKQL
-1431 TEPVYQAH
+1431 
-1439 FWVASTKGNVQIAL
+1439 VAGVDSKADVTVGGWGDLSTQIAG
-1453 MRYNDAQG
+1453 M
-1461 KQAGTW
+1461 
-1467 LSQAE
+1467 S
-1472 IEALDLTAAEFSIT
+1472 
-1486 LNGTEY
+1486 
-1492 PAEKIVAFLSSSDTG
+1492 
-1507 VTTNPTLIDNNAGV
+1507 NNAGRLTV
-1521 IKINV
+1521 TGVYVTISYEGTATTV
-1526 GANVFVGGETL
+1526 SR
-1537 NLGYDGTKSGN
+1537 NLGSI
-1548 VTFALTFATLNVNS
+1548 
-1562 FGGTISVPTA
+1562 TIPYNMNA

>member
-179 LNVPATRE
+179 LGVPATRE

-196 ILVPTVSYTPA
+196 ILVPKATYTPA
-207 FGYTIGDTSLGY
+207 FGYQTSVNGVENTSIGWDT
-219 KTFGLEEIT
+219 FELEDIT

-239 YGTSP
+239 YSASP
-244 LRAGRTELDVDG
+244 MDEGETELDVDG
-256 ENYTVDYATTLED
+256 ESYTLAYATTVED
-269 IGEAR
+269 LGEAR
-274 AAYITGATVLAIG
+274 HAYVTGETVLALG
-287 DAGNTVFE
+287 DSGLNTVWE
-295 TGDEADINSDS
+295 TGDEADIGSDS
-306 KFEDVTGME
+306 DFEDATGME
-315 RDDATEYFLNFDGG
+315 KAASIEYFLNFDGG
-329 DTYKAS
+329 DIYSAA
-335 DYRIKYVLTTDSPS
+335 DRRISYVLQFTASSDDNFDAMMRAEGLALDHNDFEVVYGAVANTYTREEVFRAGEEIPS
-349 DAAVYEAEYGITMT
+349 
-363 LANGEYTYEKT
+363 
-374 IRPEAAISD
+374 
-383 LDMQIMKDIF
+383 
-393 YDADL
+393 ADL
-398 KDGNTEAIVMGE
+398 GAIEYIFDEGDLVDDVYIRGE

-425 NVSWKSFVEEY
+425 NVSWKSFVDEY

-444 EVVGNENGNWLKVV
+444 EVDGNENGNWLKVV

-666 DFVGINDDGLPVGD
+666 YFVGINDDGLPVGD

-865 LENSDYETIGT
+865 LENSDYETIGN

-882 GVANFR
+882 GVANYR

-908 TSMSR
+908 TAMSHE
-913 ADIADNRYGVGVV
+913 DIADNNYAVGVV
-926 TTGAQYEDDWVEIQE
+926 TTGAQYEDDWAEIQE
-941 YIYNARAIE
+941 YIYNNSYSIEDAAIQ
-950 GVAINSWPEYRVA
+950 SWPEFRVA
-963 EDSLFYTL
+963 DDSLFYTL
-971 SYDWDDDFNADLDAS
+971 SYDWDDDFNGTLTS
-986 EARYVLDE
+986 SNARTVLSE
-994 EGDRDTTEDDR
+994 EGERIETLDGR
-1005 VYANNTVLIAYNSSN
+1005 VYADNTVLIAYNSSN
-1020 EIIYAISFANYD
+1020 EIIYAISFANFD
-1032 GENAAGT
+1032 GENVAGT
-1039 DMIRNFAQHVWDG
+1039 DMVINFAQHVWNN
-1052 VKPID
+1052 VKPDEAEIGAPEVTFYGQDID
-1057 PSQGTQAP
+1057 PVNGEFVDSVDY
-1065 ASVALYDAAGN
+1065 SVAKANEALDGDAIKVENGSIVIKDYTVTDVSTSQKLYTGTILGEDGEYYTFSLTQSAAGTSA
-1076 KVMDLAQ
+1076 KLLQ
-1083 GTNSVPYSVWKD
+1083 
-1095 IVGSGTVV
+1095 
-1103 VTPAAGNEIAI
+1103 VTD
-1114 SNLTT
+1114 
-1119 FTSSSVTVPTTIG
+1119 
-1132 TGDTIVVLSQGDQ
+1132 GD
-1145 SEAATASYTYEI
+1145 
-1157 DYVAPGTT
+1157 
-1165 ASLMDKKGTTT
+1165 
-1176 LTDDAE
+1176 E
-1182 VTSFTIPA
+1182 VDEFTIP
-1190 DKSIQEFIDQFYLSD
+1190 DDWSIQEFIAQFYLED
-1205 KDATIVWNF
+1205 ENATIKWEF
-1214 VTKGGTPFSFTG
+1214 TTEGGTYFTFNG
-1226 MTAMNVPGNVTTS
+1226 MTATGVPGNVTTT
-1239 EIDSV
+1239 EVASV
-1244 TATVT
+1244 VATVT

-1254 TTANKVYKDGSATAA
+1254 TTANKVYMDSDSQTDANQAAVANAKTAA
-1269 DVLAEAKE
+1269 IQA
-1277 DAADELNA
+1277 
-1285 FAAPLTRSAGEDAES
+1285 
-1300 DISGNWF
+1300 
-1307 NQNVP
+1307 
-1312 SKSAVVQK
+1312 
-1320 TVSGALSNINSATN
+1320 
-1334 EAGAV
+1334 
-1339 NAMLRGKIDIVADV
+1339 
-1353 IEAAHTNL
+1353 
-1361 LRLMG
+1361 
-1366 NGAGDSADGSDSEYW
+1366 
-1381 NDVIEDAFNEAMAV
+1381 IEDAVKEALEAAGVADPDTAMDEDTMTLSGSFAGLTMKGVMDTWTTGINSISVNGPVSDVNDYRDSAV
-1395 FQATPDAAAWTDGTA
+1395 GQATALAQAYLTALEAEATTDANNALNQVAAAVNGQAVTTATVTDPG
-1410 LTDILD
+1410 D
-1416 AYDAAF
+1416 F
-1422 EAIQDNILN
+1422 EAAITAAVKQL
-1431 TEPVYQAH
+1431 
-1439 FWVASTKGNVQIAL
+1439 VAGVDSKADVTVGGWGDLSTQIAG
-1453 MRYNDAQG
+1453 M
-1461 KQAGTW
+1461 
-1467 LSQAE
+1467 S
-1472 IEALDLTAAEFSIT
+1472 
-1486 LNGTEY
+1486 
-1492 PAEKIVAFLSSSDTG
+1492 
-1507 VTTNPTLIDNNAGV
+1507 NNAGRLTV
-1521 IKINV
+1521 TGVYVTISYEGTATTV
-1526 GANVFVGGETL
+1526 SR
-1537 NLGYDGTKSGN
+1537 NLGSI
-1548 VTFALTFATLNVNS
+1548 
-1562 FGGTISVPTA
+1562 TIPYNMNA